1 MGRVVMTM
9 VGIMNIY
16 IMNMN
21 QRKETNNG
29 TTDNGPEEFGI
40 DYGVGHENG
49 TASGDDSE
57 WYWHYFYSDD
67 EGDGKNGSETG
78 AKEYGGDYGVG
89 HENNTDV
96 WYWYTYPEGE
106 GEGENTGKNKTE
118 DGEDYGVG
126 HENEEGQYE
135 YDYTYEYEETTT
147 TRPKKNEKG
156 NSGSDYMDLFNSKPR
171 KQKHFGKSTSTK
183 ATTTTKK
190 NDTNV
195 FDPINKEF
203 PFSF

>member
-126 HENEEGQYE
+126 HENEEGPYE

-147 TRPKKNEKG
+147 TRPKKR
-156 NSGSDYMDLFNSKPR
+156 M
-171 KQKHFGKSTSTK
+171 
-183 ATTTTKK
+183 KK
-190 NDTNV
+190 EILDQIIWIY
-195 FDPINKEF
+195 FYQ
-203 PFSF
+203 